1 VYFSP
6 SSWVGVSAVLLS
18 VVASSPAHQS
28 KVPAPALQNP
38 SPMTDTT
45 RAHHRVP
52 KSELAGTR
60 HQLSVGTLFIPAGMR
75 LQHEVP
81 LVVHFH
87 GDPWLAEYSAI
98 HGRGKTAV
106 LSVNLGAGSGVYRQ
120 AFEDP
125 NRFSQLLD
133 EATRLLNPEQPP
145 SFHPLIISS
154 WSAGYGAIRQLLSDT
169 STRNRIDGVVL
180 ADGLHTGYVPDGAP
194 GPLDNALLE
203 PFVEFAREAVAGHKC
218 MVVTHSEIFPGTF
231 ASTTETAD
239 YLLKSIALQRHAVVL
254 WGPLGMQQL
263 SEVNSG
269 RFHLL
274 GFAGNS
280 APDHIDQFHALEH
293 WLKRCD

>member
-1 VYFSP
+1 
-6 SSWVGVSAVLLS
+6 
-18 VVASSPAHQS
+18 
-28 KVPAPALQNP
+28 
-38 SPMTDTT
+38 MTDTT

-133 EATRLLNPEQPP
+133 EATRVLNPEQPP

-194 GPLDNALLE
+194 GPLDNVLLD
-203 PFVEFAREAVAGHKC
+203 PFAEFAREAVAGHKC

-239 YLLKSIALQRHAVVL
+239 YLLKQLELRRTATLE
-254 WGPLGMQQL
+254 WGPLQTQQL
-263 SEVNSG
+263 SEARKG
-269 RFHLL
+269 KFLLL
-274 GFAGNS
+274 GYAGNS
-280 APDHIDQFHALEH
+280 APDHVDQLHALPEF
-293 WLKRCD
+293 LKLLR